1 MTEKNTEFNFWN
13 DHSRAFLAAAYD
25 YERHGEME
33 DADCVAD
40 QTGDCGDSVKI
51 YLKLD
56 GEKIARVQFEVK
68 GCRNTNACCNALA
81 GLAEGRSVEDAW
93 KITPDA
99 VADALE
105 TLPADNFHCAEL
117 CVGCFYHAL
126 GGEENKGNIE

>member
-1 MTEKNTEFNFWN
+1 MMEKSKEFNFWN
-13 DHSRAFLAAAYD
+13 DHSRVFLAAAYD
-25 YERHGEME
+25 YERHGVMG

-56 GEKIARVQFEVK
+56 GEKEEIARMQFEVR

-81 GLAEGRSVEDAW
+81 ELAEGRSVEEAW

-99 VADALE
+99 VAELLE
-105 TLPADNFHCAEL
+105 TLPATHFHCAEL
-117 CVGCFYHAL
+117 TVGCFYHAL
-126 GGEENKGNIE
+126 GDEEK